1 MLRLALALALFLM
14 LGCGAARAETDVG
27 VLGAIVAG
35 SHVGQDNPTPVSG
48 VVPGALLEVTQR
60 WQGFRVHLEGV
71 PQISVAGTNSGAA
84 FGRSTASLS
93 ILNATALVD
102 LDPHHRIRAGA
113 GFQLINLRNF
123 NGNNGDTNYAR
134 ATSPRYELAA
144 TLPAPR
150 DHFVE
155 LSFAVLPNVR
165 ANLGAHDINNLPE
178 ADKPEIGA
186 EVDYSAGYGWRRGAT
201 IYVVGVRGLS
211 YHTRNG
217 LTGQLVDRN
226 VGGGVTFEARFPIAR

>member
-35 SHVGQDNPTPVSG
+35 SHIGQDNPTPVSG

-165 ANLGAHDINNLPE
+165 ANLGAHDINNQPE

>member
-48 VVPGALLEVTQR
+48 VVPAALLEVTQR

-123 NGNNGDTNYAR
+123 NANTAHATYAR
-134 ATSPRYELAA
+134 ATSLLYEL
-144 TLPAPR
+144 T
-150 DHFVE
+150 
-155 LSFAVLPNVR
+155 
-165 ANLGAHDINNLPE
+165 
-178 ADKPEIGA
+178 
-186 EVDYSAGYGWRRGAT
+186 
-201 IYVVGVRGLS
+201 
-211 YHTRNG
+211 
-217 LTGQLVDRN
+217 
-226 VGGGVTFEARFPIAR
+226 AR

>member
-1 MLRLALALALFLM
+1 MLRLALALALFLI
-14 LGCGAARAETDVG
+14 LCCGAARAETDVG

-48 VVPGALLEVTQR
+48 VVPGALLEFTQR

-113 GFQLINLRNF
+113 GFQLINLRTF

-134 ATSPRYELAA
+134 ATPARYKPAP
-144 TLPAPR
+144 TLP
-150 DHFVE
+150 
-155 LSFAVLPNVR
+155 
-165 ANLGAHDINNLPE
+165 
-178 ADKPEIGA
+178 
-186 EVDYSAGYGWRRGAT
+186 
-201 IYVVGVRGLS
+201 
-211 YHTRNG
+211 
-217 LTGQLVDRN
+217 
-226 VGGGVTFEARFPIAR
+226 